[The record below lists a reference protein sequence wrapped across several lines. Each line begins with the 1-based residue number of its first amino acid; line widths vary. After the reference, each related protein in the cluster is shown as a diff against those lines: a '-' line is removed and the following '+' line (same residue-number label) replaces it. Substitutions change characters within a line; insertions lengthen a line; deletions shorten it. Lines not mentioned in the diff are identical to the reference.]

1 MEDAYVYRNQKKMRR
16 GYTTGSC
23 AAAAAQAAVFML
35 LTGEKRKK
43 VQLMTPKGIGLTLP
57 LEDIC
62 LTGQSASCA
71 VRKDAGDD
79 PDATDGTLVYARA
92 EYLAS
97 EEESSKEENLTED
110 HLKSCYQKGTWPKL
124 YLDGGAGVGRI
135 TKPGLS
141 CPVGKAAIN
150 PVPRDMIFGE
160 AERICEEMGF
170 TGNLKITIS
179 IPEGERIAEKT
190 FNPWL
195 GIEGGISVLGTSGI
209 VEPMSEAALI
219 ETIRLSIKQKAAL
232 GEKHLLLVPGNYG
245 ETFLKEALQIDPDRA
260 VKCSNYIGE
269 TLDMA
274 GEFGFQTVLLIGHG
288 GKLIKLAAGIMNT
301 HSSMADGRMEILAAW
316 AGACGGNQKT
326 IGEILSAV
334 TVDQAL
340 DILSQ
345 QKLDEAVMKQIM
357 KRIEQYLHKRAAG
370 SFQAEAVLFT
380 NQKGVLGMTAG
391 AGQLLDAVPR
401 RKEDEGL

>member
-1 MEDAYVYRNQKKMRR
+1 M
-16 GYTTGSC
+16 
-23 AAAAAQAAVFML
+23 
-35 LTGEKRKK
+35 
-43 VQLMTPKGIGLTLP
+43 
-57 LEDIC
+57 
-62 LTGQSASCA
+62 
-71 VRKDAGDD
+71 RKDAGDD

-260 VKCSNYIGE
+260 VKCSN
-269 TLDMA
+269 LS
-274 GEFGFQTVLLIGHG
+274 LIH
-288 GKLIKLAAGIMNT
+288 I
-301 HSSMADGRMEILAAW
+301 
-316 AGACGGNQKT
+316 
-326 IGEILSAV
+326 
-334 TVDQAL
+334 
-340 DILSQ
+340 
-345 QKLDEAVMKQIM
+345 
-357 KRIEQYLHKRAAG
+357 
-370 SFQAEAVLFT
+370 
-380 NQKGVLGMTAG
+380 
-391 AGQLLDAVPR
+391 
-401 RKEDEGL
+401 

>member
-1 MEDAYVYRNQKKMRR
+1 M
-16 GYTTGSC
+16 
-23 AAAAAQAAVFML
+23 
-35 LTGEKRKK
+35 
-43 VQLMTPKGIGLTLP
+43 
-57 LEDIC
+57 
-62 LTGQSASCA
+62 
-71 VRKDAGDD
+71 
-79 PDATDGTLVYARA
+79 
-92 EYLAS
+92 
-97 EEESSKEENLTED
+97 
-110 HLKSCYQKGTWPKL
+110 
-124 YLDGGAGVGRI
+124 
-135 TKPGLS
+135 
-141 CPVGKAAIN
+141 
-150 PVPRDMIFGE
+150 
-160 AERICEEMGF
+160 
-170 TGNLKITIS
+170 
-179 IPEGERIAEKT
+179 
-190 FNPWL
+190 
-195 GIEGGISVLGTSGI
+195 
-209 VEPMSEAALI
+209 EPMSEAALI

-288 GKLIKLAAGIMNT
+288 GKLIKLA
-301 HSSMADGRMEILAAW
+301 
-316 AGACGGNQKT
+316 GACGGNQKT

-380 NQKGVLGMTAG
+380 NQKGVLGMTSG

>member
-35 LTGEKRKK
+35 LTGEKREK
-43 VQLMTPKGIGLTLP
+43 VQLMTPKGIGLTLL
-57 LEDIC
+57 LEDTC
-62 LTGQSASCA
+62 LTEKFASCA

-97 EEESSKEENLTED
+97 EEEPSKEEDLTED

-124 YLDGGAGVGRI
+124 YLDGGIGVGRV

-160 AERICEEMGF
+160 AERICEETGF
-170 TGNLKITIS
+170 TGSLKITIS

-245 ETFLKEALQIDPDRA
+245 ETFLKESLHIDPDRA

-316 AGACGGNQKT
+316 AGACGAEKGAIQQILNAITVEQAL
-326 IGEILSAV
+326 EILEEQGLKELV
-334 TVDQAL
+334 L
-340 DILSQ
+340 
-345 QKLDEAVMKQIM
+345 EQIM
-357 KRIEQYLHKRAAG
+357 KRIQFYLKKRAG
-370 SFQAEAVLFT
+370 GKVWAEAILFT
-380 NQKGVLGMTAG
+380 NQKGVLGMTSE
-391 AGQLLDAVPR
+391 AGQLLEEIPR
-401 RKEDEGL
+401 EQ